1 MRVPWIVV
9 ASVLVPIVARA
20 DDNVTKGDAI
30 FEEAK
35 RLEAAGKLEESCAKF
50 HESLSY
56 NPHAIGTLLNVAVC
70 EEKLG
75 KIASALSH
83 FTEARDRAREG
94 NLESHRKVAEQH
106 IATLTPDVPHLTI
119 TLTEILPETKL
130 LVDDHAVLV
139 EDAANLAVD
148 PGQLTIVVTA
158 PDRVPYET
166 KVSVDKG
173 ERKSV
178 MIPKLAPPVKN
189 IRRIVGVGVAAA
201 GVATLGTAIALGYR
215 ARGNYNDQ
223 FLGSPA
229 NCNEVMTPD
238 GEMKLCNDTGLSKT
252 HAAQRLGTI
261 ATWTGVVGIAAIA
274 AGGVLWFTA
283 PSKVERSVAVIPT
296 VTPDSAG
303 LAAIGRF

>member
-1 MRVPWIVV
+1 MRMAASWIVV
-9 ASVLVPIVARA
+9 AYLLVPVVARA
-20 DDNVTKGDAI
+20 DDNVAKGDAL

-35 RLEAAGKLEESCAKF
+35 RLESEGKLTESCAKF

-94 NLESHRKVAEQH
+94 NLEQHRKVAEEH
-106 IATLTPDVPHLTI
+106 IAALTPDVPHMTI
-119 TLTEILPETKL
+119 TLTEALPETKL

-148 PGQLTIVVTA
+148 PGLRTIVVTA

-166 KVSVDKG
+166 KVSIDKG
-173 ERKSV
+173 ERKAV
-178 MIPKLAPPVKN
+178 TIPKLAPPVKN
-189 IRRIVGVGVAAA
+189 IRRIVAVGVGAA
-201 GVATLGTAIALGYR
+201 GIATLGTAIALGYYEK
-215 ARGNYNDQ
+215 GKYNDQ
-223 FLGSPA
+223 FAGSPP
-229 NCNEVMTPD
+229 NCDPD
-238 GEMKLCNDTGLSKT
+238 TKLCNPTGLTKT
-252 HAAQRLGTI
+252 HQAQHIGTI
-261 ATWTGVVGIAAIA
+261 ATWTGVIGIAAIA

-283 PSKVERSVAVIPT
+283 PKKVERNVALIPT

-303 LAAIGRF
+303 LAAVGSF